1 MSWDADKENL
11 YNNLE
16 PLQLVIISNL
26 DSCFQGFLSFMV
38 GKKKKKKKKK
48 PTLVVCHQNS

>member
-48 PTLVVCHQNS
+48 TYSGGLPPK

>member
-38 GKKKKKKKKK
+38 GKKKKKTKKK

>member
-1 MSWDADKENL
+1 MSWDADKEYL

-16 PLQLVIISNL
+16 PLLLVIFSNF

-38 GKKKKKKKKK
+38 EKKKK

>member
-38 GKKKKKKKKK
+38 EKKKKTYSGGLPPK
-48 PTLVVCHQNS
+48 